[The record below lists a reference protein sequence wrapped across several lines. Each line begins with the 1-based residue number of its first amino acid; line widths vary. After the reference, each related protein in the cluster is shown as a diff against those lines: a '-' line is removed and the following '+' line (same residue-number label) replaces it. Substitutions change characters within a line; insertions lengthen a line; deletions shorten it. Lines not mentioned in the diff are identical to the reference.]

1 MYPLLNFMNEILFF
15 AHVFLVAV
23 SSLLAL
29 RYGKS
34 GLIALIALEAV
45 LANVFVV
52 KQVVLFGLH
61 VTCSDVFIVGSLLS
75 LNLLQEFY
83 GKEEAQKGTKVSFF
97 AMFFF
102 LAMSKVH
109 LLYAP
114 SLFDS
119 TQNSF
124 LTIFSSTPR
133 LIVASMV
140 VFFIAQFVDVRLFG
154 FLKKRWSHW
163 SLGVR
168 MGISLVVSQTL
179 DTVLFSFLGLY
190 GAVASVEN
198 IIVMSLLIKAVA
210 IACSV
215 PFVSLS
221 RRFAK
226 AL

>member
-1 MYPLLNFMNEILFF
+1 MNELLFF
-15 AHVFLVAV
+15 AHVILVAI
-23 SSLLAL
+23 SSLWVL

-83 GKEEAQKGTKVSFF
+83 GKEAAQKGTKISFF

-102 LAMSKVH
+102 LAMTKVH

-114 SLFDS
+114 SMFDQ
-119 TQNSF
+119 TQSSF
-124 LTIFSSTPR
+124 MNIFSQTPR
-133 LIVASMV
+133 LIVASMA
-140 VFFIAQFVDVRLFG
+140 VFFIAQSFDVRFFG
-154 FLKKRWSHW
+154 FLKKRVGYWPLSA
-163 SLGVR
+163 R
-168 MGISLVVSQTL
+168 MGISLIISQTL

-190 GAVASVEN
+190 GAVASIED
-198 IIVMSLLIKAVA
+198 IIVMSLVIKAVA
-210 IACSV
+210 IGCSV
-215 PFVSLS
+215 PFVIVS
-221 RRFAK
+221 RRFARV
-226 AL
+226 L